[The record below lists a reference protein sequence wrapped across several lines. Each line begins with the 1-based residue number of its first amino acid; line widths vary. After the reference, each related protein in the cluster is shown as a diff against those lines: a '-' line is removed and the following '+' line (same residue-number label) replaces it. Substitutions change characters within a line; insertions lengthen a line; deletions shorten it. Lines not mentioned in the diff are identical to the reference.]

1 MQVRDLYENDPIY
14 MGEIKSHQY
23 NPYISRIANIAPM
36 QYVYDQCKP
45 NFYIGHENPMNL
57 AKRNIIQVTLDEV
70 TKKLG
75 YEIPIDS
82 IKKILLFYG
91 QHNEMKEKMMKM
103 ASRGA

>member
-1 MQVRDLYENDPIY
+1 
-14 MGEIKSHQY
+14 
-23 NPYISRIANIAPM
+23 
-36 QYVYDQCKP
+36 
-45 NFYIGHENPMNL
+45 MNL

-82 IKKILLFYG
+82 IKKILLSYG